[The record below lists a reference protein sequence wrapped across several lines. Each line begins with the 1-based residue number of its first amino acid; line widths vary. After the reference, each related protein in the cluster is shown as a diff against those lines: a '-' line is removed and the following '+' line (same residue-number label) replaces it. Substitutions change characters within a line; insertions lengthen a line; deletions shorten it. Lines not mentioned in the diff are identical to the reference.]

1 MLYVI
6 VAATSKS
13 RSQLLKNPTALSF
26 IEKTMVVKVISEL
39 KPLIRLNIFQKLTP
53 LYDRRM

>member
-39 KPLIRLNIFQKLTP
+39 KPLIRLN
-53 LYDRRM
+53 RN